1 MFRRLCP
8 AALLHVAM
16 LAATLAL
23 GGCVQDIKQDRTRVA
38 LVNAGIDGPTAD
50 CMSHRMAEK
59 LTIAQLRH
67 LQALG
72 GPKQSWSDYIDSVR
86 RVHDNDALEVLLSS
100 FGLCKAGLA
109 H

>member
-1 MFRRLCP
+1 MIRRFVLI
-8 AALLHVAM
+8 AAVA
-16 LAATLAL
+16 LSL
-23 GGCVQDIKQDRTRVA
+23 GGCVQDIKQDRTKVA
-38 LVNAGIDGPTAD
+38 LVNAGVDEPTAG
-50 CMSHRMAEK
+50 CMSHRMAQK
-59 LTIAQLRH
+59 LTIAQLMH

-72 GPKQSWSDYIDSVR
+72 GPKQSWQDYVTSVR